1 MPMLEHGKNK
11 FTVDNK
17 GYLVGGP
24 DVVNDDWIDYVKSDV
39 GIVEMT
45 QEHWEIFN
53 NVQDYLRGS
62 DGAISIRELSRAAQ
76 ISLKKIY
83 ELFIYPGKG
92 LCKMA
97 GSNCPTSCNV
107 GTNF

>member
-1 MPMLEHGKNK
+1 MPMLEYGNSK
-11 FTVDNK
+11 FTVDDN

-24 DVVNDDWIDYVKSDV
+24 DVVNDDWIDYVKNDI

-45 QEHWEIFN
+45 QEHWEVFN
-53 NVQDYLRGS
+53 NMQKYLRGN
-62 DGAISIRELSRAAQ
+62 GKTISIRELSRAAQ
-76 ISLKKIY
+76 TSLKEIY

-97 GSNCPTSCNV
+97 GSTCPTSCNV